1 MTATQHKK
9 IYVTKAPG
17 KRMVFLPGKLKQSLK
32 RSGADE
38 TTCKLILNKT
48 LAEVYD
54 GIST

>member
-1 MTATQHKK
+1 
-9 IYVTKAPG
+9 
-17 KRMVFLPGKLKQSLK
+17 MVFLPGKLKQSLK

-54 GIST
+54 GISTH